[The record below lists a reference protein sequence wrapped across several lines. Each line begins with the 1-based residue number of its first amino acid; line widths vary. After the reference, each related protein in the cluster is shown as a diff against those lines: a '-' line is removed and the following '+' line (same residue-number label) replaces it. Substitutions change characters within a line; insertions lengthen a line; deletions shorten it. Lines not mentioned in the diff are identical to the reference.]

1 MRPPH
6 ALFRRRLLQ
15 GIAATLAAPGAL
27 AQTGK
32 APRRVGV
39 VFSTDPHT
47 SRPYVDALADG
58 IEQHGHRRERDYVL
72 EVRHAEGRPERYP
85 ALVRELLDAHAEV
98 IVVGA
103 NSSVLAAKAAT
114 STVPIVMAGV
124 LAPDAMGL
132 VESLARPGGNVTGVA
147 SMSSS
152 VTAKRLQQLRELVPG
167 ARRIAYLTNPAV
179 PGWDRTVKVVEDA
192 GATMALHISTV
203 TASTP
208 EELDRTLAALADQRP
223 DALLVGNALLFW
235 MHRRR
240 IVDSCARHRIPASHA
255 HGETVR
261 EGGLTSYASRL
272 DDTFRIAGTFV
283 GRILGGAKPADLPVE
298 QPMRYELLVNARTAR
313 ALGIAIPA
321 ALRASA
327 EVVE

>member
-6 ALFRRRLLQ
+6 ALSRRRLLQ
-15 GIAATLAAPGAL
+15 GIAAALAVPEAL

-39 VFSTDPHT
+39 VFSTDPQT
-47 SRPYVDALADG
+47 SRPYLDALADG
-58 IEQHGHRRERDYVL
+58 IEQHGHRRDRDYVL

-85 ALVRELLDAHAEV
+85 ALVRELLDARVEV
-98 IVVGA
+98 VIVGA

-114 STVPIVMAGV
+114 STVPIVMAGAV
-124 LAPDAMGL
+124 APDAMGL
-132 VESLARPGGNVTGVA
+132 VATLARPGGNVTGVA
-147 SMSSS
+147 SMGGS
-152 VTAKRLQQLRELVPG
+152 VTAKRLQLLREFVPG
-167 ARRIAYLTNPAV
+167 ARRIAYLTNPVV
-179 PGWDRTVKVVEDA
+179 PGWDSVVKVVEDA
-192 GATMALHISTV
+192 GATMALRLSTV

-208 EELDRTLAALADQRP
+208 EELDRTLAALAGSRP

-240 IVDSCARHRIPASHA
+240 IVDFCAEHRLPASYA
-255 HGETVR
+255 YGEIVR

-272 DDTFRIAGTFV
+272 DDTFRVAGTFV

-298 QPMRYELLVNARTAR
+298 QPTRYELLVNAKTAS
-313 ALGIAIPA
+313 ALGLAIPS
-321 ALRASA
+321 ALRAQA
-327 EVVE
+327 EPVE

>member
-1 MRPPH
+1 MRSPH

-15 GIAATLAAPGAL
+15 GIAAALAAPGAL
-27 AQTGK
+27 AQTGR

-39 VFSTDPHT
+39 VFSTDPQT
-47 SRPYVDALADG
+47 SRPCLDALADG

-124 LAPDAMGL
+124 QDPDGAGL
-132 VESLARPGGNVTGVA
+132 VASLARPGGNDTGVA
-147 SMSSS
+147 NMSGS
-152 VTAKRLQQLRELVPG
+152 VTAKRLQLLRELVPD

-179 PGWDRTVKVVEDA
+179 PGWDRTAKVVEDA
-192 GATMALHISTV
+192 GATMALGISTV

-208 EELDRTLAALADQRP
+208 EALDRTLGSLADPRP
-223 DALLVGNALLFW
+223 DALLVANALLFW

-240 IVDSCARHRIPASHA
+240 IVDFCAQHRLPASYA
-255 HGETVR
+255 YVEIVR
-261 EGGLTSYASRL
+261 EGGLTSYASSL
-272 DDTFRIAGTFV
+272 EDTFRMAGTFV
-283 GRILGGAKPADLPVE
+283 ARILGGAKPADLPVE
-298 QPMRYELLVNARTAR
+298 QPTRYELLVNARTAK

-321 ALRASA
+321 AFRASA

>member
-15 GIAATLAAPGAL
+15 GIAAALAAPEAL

-39 VFSTDPHT
+39 VFSTDPPT
-47 SRPYVDALADG
+47 SRPYLDALVGG
-58 IEQHGHRRERDYVL
+58 IRQHGHRLERDYVV
-72 EVRHAEGRPERYP
+72 EARHAEGRPERYP
-85 ALVRELLDAHAEV
+85 ALVREILDARAEV

-114 STVPIVMAGV
+114 STVPVVMAGA
-124 LAPDAMGL
+124 LDPDSTGL
-132 VESLARPGGNVTGVA
+132 VASLARPGGNVTGIA
-147 SMSSS
+147 SMGGN
-152 VTAKRLQQLRELVPG
+152 VTAKRLQLLRELVPG

-179 PGWDRTVKVVEDA
+179 PGWDRIVKVVEDA
-192 GATMALHISTV
+192 GATMALRLPTV

-208 EELDRTLAALADQRP
+208 EGLQRTLAALADPRP

-240 IVDSCARHRIPASHA
+240 IVDFCAEHRLPASYA
-255 HGETVR
+255 YGEIVR
-261 EGGLTSYASRL
+261 EGGLTSYASSL
-272 DDTFRIAGTFV
+272 EDTFRMAGTFV
-283 GRILGGAKPADLPVE
+283 GRILGGAKPAELPVE
-298 QPMRYELLVNARTAR
+298 QPTRYELLVNAKTAGE
-313 ALGIAIPA
+313 LGLAIPS
-321 ALRASA
+321 ALRAQA
-327 EVVE
+327 ELVD